1 MTFLPR
7 IAIALLAL
15 PLAHASQ
22 LQLQCKPSSND
33 YGQVQT
39 GTSKQFVFQLTNT
52 GTRSIHILHKWKNG
66 KSFSFGNFHVPLTLK
81 PGKSTSLPINFN
93 PLVTGKITGTITL
106 ISDATNPKLIIGVS
120 GTGMNTNKATLG
132 VTPAS
137 LNFGNVTVGTSANL
151 TLTLTASNGP
161 VKISAAQ
168 VNSSE
173 IVLSG
178 LALPLTIAA
187 GQSVN
192 AKMIFTPTASGTASA
207 KLTLTSNAV
216 NSPTTVPL
224 TGVGVP
230 VSSHSADLTWDPSH
244 DVVIGYNVYRGGRT
258 GGPYSQINSVLD
270 STISYT
276 DSTVKGGAT
285 YYYVVTAVDASNME
299 SAFSNEV
306 RVSIPSP

>member
-7 IAIALLAL
+7 IAIVLLAL
-15 PLAHASQ
+15 PLAHASK
-22 LQLQCKPSSND
+22 LQCKPCSHD

-39 GTSKQFVFQLTNT
+39 GTSKQFIFQLTNT
-52 GTRSIHILHKWKNG
+52 GTRTIHILHKWKNG
-66 KSFSFGNFHVPLTLK
+66 KSFSFGNFPVPLTLK
-81 PGKSTSLPINFN
+81 AGKSTPLPINFN
-93 PLVTGKITGTITL
+93 PLVTGKITGTITV
-106 ISDATNPKLIIGVS
+106 ISDATNPKLITGVS
-120 GTGMNTNKATLG
+120 GTGINANKATLG
-132 VTPAS
+132 VSPAS
-137 LNFGNVTVGTSANL
+137 LNFGNVTVRTSANL
-151 TLTLTASNGP
+151 TLTLKASNGP

-173 IVLSG
+173 FIVSG

-207 KLTLTSNAV
+207 KLTLTSDAV

-230 VSSHSADLTWDPSH
+230 VGSHSADLTWNPSR
-244 DVVIGYNVYRGGRT
+244 DVVIGYNVYRGGTR

-285 YYYVVTAVDASNME
+285 YYYVVTAVDSSHME
-299 SAFSNEV
+299 SSFSNEV
-306 RVSIPSP
+306 RVIIPSP

>member
-1 MTFLPR
+1 
-7 IAIALLAL
+7 
-15 PLAHASQ
+15 
-22 LQLQCKPSSND
+22 
-33 YGQVQT
+33 
-39 GTSKQFVFQLTNT
+39 
-52 GTRSIHILHKWKNG
+52 
-66 KSFSFGNFHVPLTLK
+66 
-81 PGKSTSLPINFN
+81 
-93 PLVTGKITGTITL
+93 
-106 ISDATNPKLIIGVS
+106 
-120 GTGMNTNKATLG
+120 
-132 VTPAS
+132 
-137 LNFGNVTVGTSANL
+137 
-151 TLTLTASNGP
+151 
-161 VKISAAQ
+161 

-173 IVLSG
+173 FVLSG